1 MPLFSRV
8 RLVTKVAASF
18 NEDTGDGDDD
28 ADADTD
34 DVDDSDGD
42 SDNGGLLIRT
52 QEGRLPIHRD
62 LRQIRFELFPFAF
75 GYRSSKPGRQWYS
88 ASRKEFSRP

>member
-1 MPLFSRV
+1 MPLFSRA

-28 ADADTD
+28 ADADTAD
-34 DVDDSDGD
+34 DDGD

-75 GYRSSKPGRQWYS
+75 GYRSSKPGRQ
-88 ASRKEFSRP
+88 